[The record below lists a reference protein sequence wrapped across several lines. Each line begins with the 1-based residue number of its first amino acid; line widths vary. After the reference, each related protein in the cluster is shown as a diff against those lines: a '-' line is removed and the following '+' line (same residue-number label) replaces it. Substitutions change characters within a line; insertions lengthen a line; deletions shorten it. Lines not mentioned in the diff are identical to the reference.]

1 MPALCVVGLG
11 NPGPRYHETR
21 HNIGFRV
28 IERILSRIAGTEDG
42 IAVRT
47 QAGRTLYLL
56 DERIVDGRPVLFV
69 QPQTYM
75 NASGEAIASIAG
87 EYALA
92 ADRFLIVCDD
102 IALPLGTLRL
112 RRRGSSGGQN
122 GLTSIIEALATDDI
136 PRLRCGIGGVPDG
149 ISTADYV
156 LSPFPAEERASVLTM
171 IDSASDA
178 VLSVIEDGFDRAMN
192 RYNSAP

>member
-1 MPALCVVGLG
+1 MPALCVAGLG

-28 IERILSRIAGTEDG
+28 VERILSRIACEEDG

-47 QAGRTLYLL
+47 EAGRTLYLL
-56 DERIVDGRPVLFV
+56 DERIVAGRRVLFV

-112 RRRGSSGGQN
+112 RLRGSSGGQN